1 MSVRLAALLFLAAVS
16 LTSCGGPKKE
26 IVGKWR
32 VDGDASGVVWEF
44 HSNGSVTSGGAPG
57 RYSFG
62 DNNRL
67 KIETRSAT
75 FVRQFEIN
83 RDHMT
88 WREPSGAKTE
98 LVRVK

>member
-1 MSVRLAALLFLAAVS
+1 MKPLISALLLVAVLG

-26 IVGKWR
+26 IIGKWR
-32 VDGDASGVVWEF
+32 VEGNASDVVWDF
-44 HSNGSVTSGGAPG
+44 RANGSVTSGDAPG

-62 DNNRL
+62 DNDRL

-75 FVRQFEIN
+75 FVRQIEIKG
-83 RDHMT
+83 DHMT
-88 WREPSGAKTE
+88 WREPNGTKTE

>member
-1 MSVRLAALLFLAAVS
+1 MSTALMVLLLSICLALQG
-16 LTSCGGPKKE
+16 CGGPKKE
-26 IVGKWR
+26 IIGKWR
-32 VDGDASGVVWEF
+32 VEGDASDVAWDF
-44 HSNGSVTSGGAPG
+44 RANGSVTSGGAPG

-62 DNNRL
+62 DNKRL

-83 RDHMT
+83 GDRMT